1 MPVPQAVRRERGFTL
16 IELLIVVVV
25 VGVALVMALP
35 RVTGVRRSIQLDAA
49 AQQFVGDLRRAR
61 IEALK
66 RNTSIRVDVSG
77 MSSYRI
83 DSIGVRELAG
93 GVRFSSGATSV
104 RFASFGP
111 PLTGAASFTL
121 ALGSRTKTVSLNAA
135 GLLSVK

>member
-1 MPVPQAVRRERGFTL
+1 MPPALRRAHGFTL

-25 VGVALVMALP
+25 VGVVLAMALP
-35 RVTGVRRSIQLDAA
+35 RLTGVRRGIQLDAV

-66 RNTSIRVDVSG
+66 RNTSIRVELIG

-83 DSIGVRELAG
+83 DSIGVRELKG
-93 GVRFSSGATSV
+93 GVTFSSGPPAI